1 MGRLSSSGRQ
11 SPVNKYWSPK
21 MHVFSL
27 GENTR
32 SHMEECFKHAT
43 LTTWKPLEIEYY
55 QWQGKWKLLLT
66 QSLLKATRILFKFTV
81 SVTCYHLG
89 IFLERLPA
97 HFTKHLSAQ
106 VRECGQP
113 WLEKRKDLWNLPLN
127 ERANTASD
135 GDFYNPPK
143 SVGALGTRML
153 EDVLVFSGP
162 RSVLP
167 HVTH

>member
-1 MGRLSSSGRQ
+1 M
-11 SPVNKYWSPK
+11 VNHDWK
-21 MHVFSL
+21 
-27 GENTR
+27 
-32 SHMEECFKHAT
+32 EEKIC
-43 LTTWKPLEIEYY
+43 
-55 QWQGKWKLLLT
+55 
-66 QSLLKATRILFKFTV
+66 
-81 SVTCYHLG
+81 G
-89 IFLERLPA
+89 I
-97 HFTKHLSAQ
+97 
-106 VRECGQP
+106 C
-113 WLEKRKDLWNLPLN
+113 PLN